1 MTGFQRMGGV
11 QGCAHAA
18 VVQHYVARLHALT
31 APACSQGLVEAIEFK
46 ATFALAKDVSRYPVA
61 PAGPGLLGGHSYVVH
76 HVVDGA
82 KKWGNLKEETATR

>member
-1 MTGFQRMGGV
+1 MTGFQSMGGV
-11 QGCAHAA
+11 QGCAQAA
-18 VVQHYVARLHALT
+18 VIQHYIARLHPLPV
-31 APACSQGLVEAIEFK
+31 PACSQGLVEAFEFK

-61 PAGPGLLGGHSYVVH
+61 PTGTGLLGGHSYVVH